1 MHGCSGESTLLVN
14 AEVDSSMGGV
24 ADCGVGT
31 SIKASP
37 HQAAIEKAQTELGLE
52 YDYREERR
60 RELEFLEK
68 GGNPLD
74 FKYST
79 ATAASVQSTSLTD
92 QHLEQVATSEARGSF
107 ALAASPHGDSL
118 ESSDRPRLL
127 CGSNCVDN
135 QLDSNGEGHLVEG
148 EKNSMRGGRRNKFA
162 PSKQSS
168 QFDGSQNAKDS
179 EESAIFR
186 PYARRNRSRPN
197 RDGARSSSADMF
209 HGHGCHGLSL
219 AMRVGFRD
227 PKSSVSE
234 IMNHKEES
242 LLMIT
247 RPKCSSAKG
256 NKRIQSDIGVD
267 GEKDLES
274 TSVHAE
280 SDHPGGN
287 LDVAVKI
294 SRDNR
299 STRSVKVDLTKNAV
313 DMDSGVSDIRA
324 RENSAF
330 ADTDLPSAV
339 VAKVE
344 DETSSGVVSSFADEH
359 SDRRNHVNECQNK
372 AAAFGVTGLDSE
384 SSCTRT
390 STGADVHNDCDVYNS
405 SKTACITVNAGMLPS
420 EPEASEKLISEEIVK
435 EPNDSKSTEYDA
447 LSKDEN
453 KSDAHAHVANGAICK
468 GEEMHERSGPEKEVQ
483 NSPGGRG
490 MVQIGHVASA
500 IERDRSK
507 SFDGN
512 PIIQEKIPL
521 GRPQG
526 IDVLACEQK
535 SSSSERDHAVLLDP
549 KICCLDNLNLV
560 DKAREDR
567 VVEEAQII
575 EARRKRIAE
584 LSFGAIKLEN
594 RRRSHWYYVLEE
606 MAWLANDFAQ
616 ERVWKMTAAAQLCH
630 QIASASQLRF
640 EEQYRQ
646 KKLKKLAFN
655 FAKAVMQFWH
665 VADMLAYGDD
675 ASFDM
680 KSDHCL
686 EDGPRK
692 RDDNDLHHDK
702 SRKIQ
707 KMQVLCSAKFPSL
720 AVQGYAMRFL
730 KENRLHVPAFKAEAL
745 TDTEEETDMEIS
757 QLSHDNHLTGD
768 SIFYTI
774 SFGAMETYRKSVES
788 CVTQCE
794 NTESNM
800 QEEVN
805 SSLPETISVYGY
817 QATPHNENERET
829 CMYNLSGTFKG
840 SKLSKPF
847 QKNQKRFKSYTSGSY
862 EMAAD
867 LPYGENRM
875 GTQQSFFM
883 GKRAANLDVGPVPPK
898 RMRTTPRQRVLSPL
912 NGGAGLRGYTKSDA
926 SSGDTNS
933 LQDDQSTLH
942 SGSQVQ
948 KIMEAESVGGLEK
961 QLPYDSADAS
971 IKSKKKKKQKLL
983 SSPYE
988 QDWQLDSTVHIEQR
1002 DQLKKRLENHYFD
1015 SNRASAKKPKMI
1027 KQSPDN
1033 TFDNITSVT
1042 GSIPSPVAS
1051 QMSNMSTPNKL
1062 VNSTNGHD
1070 RSTKVKGF
1078 KMSTVQ
1084 PGSGSLWSL
1093 VEDQA
1098 LIVLVHD
1105 MGPNWELVSDAINN
1119 TLQFKCL
1126 FRKPK
1131 ECKERHKCLM
1141 DKNAGD
1147 GADSGEDSG
1156 SSHSYPFTLPGIPKG
1171 SARQLF
1177 QHLQGPMVEQALN
1190 EHFEK
1195 IIRISQKQHYQ
1206 RITNDSHNQKQI
1218 PVHHSHFVALSQV
1231 CPNNLNGV
1239 FLTPFDLC
1247 ETTAPPVYQGS
1258 QASNLASSNQWAVPP
1273 MLATYGENKSGEI
1286 SSLHGSSSMVLG
1298 PNSLS
1303 CTDALTASCRFNF
1316 PRTLSTPV
1324 DQQNTTQHYN
1334 QMTSPVNMQQ
1344 PNLSVSGP
1352 LSVTDCDV
1360 RMKPGGNGVVVNSG
1374 MDGSMPMSRLEI
1386 HGMTSSSVL
1395 STSSMMGMPSPVN
1408 MHPRPDSAQGN
1419 STLQPREALHS
1430 VRPDHIS
1437 EQQTQ
1442 RLVPGF
1448 QKQVTQGNIQGVP
1461 PLNGL
1466 GCAFS
1471 NQATPTQMYPGHSQ
1485 QQYQSSSRQ
1494 PHLPN
1499 SPYYRPNIQGQNQAT
1514 DLPQQTYAIR
1524 IAKERQLQ
1532 QQHLQQPQQQLSG
1545 SNNAVT
1551 SHVQPQ
1557 PQSPIPSLQNSSLQQ
1572 SQSPSQSM
1580 PMSPQTPSSPMAPI
1594 FSPQHPQNYPL
1605 QPHALGLNHQN
1616 NTISCSTNQTG
1627 RQRQRQLQQQ
1637 QPQQYSRPPPKRQQ
1651 QKQAMKGIGRGNN
1664 LVNQNLSSD
1673 PSHLNGLSMAPGS
1686 RGVEKGDQVLQFA
1699 EGQGFRNPG
1708 STVNNPV
1715 RPPKSQIP
1723 SNPNHPQLQQTLLSG
1738 PTSPVSKQIKQ
1749 IPSKSDSSSAEHVS
1763 SIPNKAITSPLTA
1776 SNHLQALH
1784 IHQQPT
1790 QKLVN
1795 PVRPPY
1801 AVFQQSHPMTSKPS
1815 IKSQTNQAQLDWRP
1829 VNNSTSQENTAATA
1843 AQASVDSANAAPG
1856 KKSQPLYASRLSAPP
1871 PRVGF
1876 VGRPLTANM
1885 AGNKSIPYVGQSTER
1900 CREPGSLSSH
1910 GHSIDC
1916 LGTQLG
1922 QKQSQPMMPPL
1933 MPRPSPKQQYQ
1944 LQEQFLKSEEQQEA
1958 LQKPLPKLPPQLQR
1972 QHLQA
1977 GQGN

>member
-1 MHGCSGESTLLVN
+1 MHGSSAESTLLVN

-24 ADCGVGT
+24 AEGGVGT

-37 HQAAIEKAQTELGLE
+37 HQAAIEKAQAELRLE
-52 YDYREERR
+52 YDYLEERR

-74 FKYST
+74 FKHGT
-79 ATAASVQSTSLTD
+79 ATSASVQSTSLTD

-107 ALAASPHGDSL
+107 ALAASPQGDSL

-127 CGSNCVDN
+127 CGSNCPDN

-148 EKNSMRGGRRNKFA
+148 EKNSIRGGRRNKFA
-162 PSKQSS
+162 SSKQSS
-168 QFDGSQNAKDS
+168 QFDGSKNAKDS

-219 AMRVGFRD
+219 AARVAARVGFRD
-227 PKSSVSE
+227 PKGSVLE
-234 IMNHKEES
+234 TKNQKEES

-256 NKRIQSDIGVD
+256 NKRIQSDIEVD

-280 SDHPGGN
+280 SDRPGGD
-287 LDVAVKI
+287 LDVADKS
-294 SRDNR
+294 SRDNQ
-299 STRSVKVDLTKNAV
+299 STKSVEVDLTKTAV
-313 DMDSGVSDIRA
+313 EIDSGVSDIQA

-330 ADTDLPSAV
+330 ANTDLPSAI

-344 DETSSGVVSSFADEH
+344 NETSSGVVSSFADEH
-359 SDRRNHVNECQNK
+359 SDRRDHVNECQNN
-372 AAAFGVTGLDSE
+372 ATAPGVRGLDSE

-390 STGADVHNDCDVYNS
+390 SIGTDVNNDCEVYNS
-405 SKTACITVNAGMLPS
+405 SKSACITVNLPS
-420 EPEASEKLISEEIVK
+420 ETGGNEKLISEEMVK
-435 EPNDSKSTEYDA
+435 EQNDSKSTEYDA

-453 KSDAHAHVANGAICK
+453 KCDAKAHVDNGAICN
-468 GEEMHERSGPEKEVQ
+468 GEEMHERSDPRREVQ
-483 NSPGGRG
+483 NSPGGTG
-490 MVQIGHVASA
+490 MEQIGHVASA
-500 IERDRSK
+500 TESDRSK
-507 SFDGN
+507 TFDNN
-512 PIIQEKIPL
+512 PTIQDKVSL

-526 IDVLACEQK
+526 IDVLACELK
-535 SSSSERDHAVLLDP
+535 SSSSERDHAVLSDP
-549 KICCLDNLNLV
+549 KTCCSYNLKLV
-560 DKAREDR
+560 DKAREDH
-567 VVEEAQII
+567 VLEEAQII

-584 LSFGAIKLEN
+584 LSFGPKKLDN
-594 RRRSHWYYVLEE
+594 RRRSHWSYVLEE
-606 MAWLANDFAQ
+606 MAWLANDFLQ

-640 EEQYRQ
+640 EEQDRQ

-665 VADMLAYGDD
+665 VADMLAHGGD

-680 KSDHCL
+680 KSDHRL
-686 EDGPRK
+686 EDGPGK

-702 SRKIQ
+702 SRKSQ
-707 KMQVLCSAKFPSL
+707 KMEVLGSAKFPSL

-730 KENRLHVPAFKAEAL
+730 RENNLHVPAFEAEVL
-745 TDTEEETDMEIS
+745 TDIDEVTDMEIS
-757 QLSHDNHLTGD
+757 KLFHDSHLTGD

-774 SFGAMETYRKSVES
+774 SSGAMETYRKSIES

-805 SSLPETISVYGY
+805 SSLPETVSVYGY
-817 QATPHNENERET
+817 QATPHNKKERET
-829 CMYNLSGTFKG
+829 CMYNLS
-840 SKLSKPF
+840 
-847 QKNQKRFKSYTSGSY
+847 QKNRNRKSFKSYGSGSY

-867 LPYGENRM
+867 IPYGENRM
-875 GTQQSFFM
+875 GMQQSFFM
-883 GKRAANLDVGPVPPK
+883 GKRAASLDVGPVPPK
-898 RMRTTPRQRVLSPL
+898 RMRTTPRQRVLSPF
-912 NGGAGLRGYTKSDA
+912 NGGAGFRGYLKSDA

-971 IKSKKKKKQKLL
+971 IKSKKIKKRKLL
-983 SSPYE
+983 IYPYE
-988 QDWQLDSTVHIEQR
+988 QDWQLDSTAHIERR
-1002 DQLKKRLENHYFD
+1002 DQLKKRLENHCFE
-1015 SNRASAKKPKMI
+1015 SNRTSAKKPKMI
-1027 KQSPDN
+1027 KRSPDN
-1033 TFDNITSVT
+1033 TFDNITSMT

-1062 VNSTNGHD
+1062 VNSTNSHD
-1070 RSTKVKGF
+1070 RSRKVKGF
-1078 KMSTVQ
+1078 KVSTVQ

-1093 VEDQA
+1093 FEDQA

-1119 TLQFKCL
+1119 TLQFKCV

-1131 ECKERHKCLM
+1131 ECKERHKFLM

-1147 GADSGEDSG
+1147 GADSGDDSG
-1156 SSHSYPFTLPGIPKG
+1156 SSHSYPSTLPGIPKG

-1177 QHLQGPMVEQALN
+1177 QRLQGPMVEQALN

-1195 IIRISQKQHYQ
+1195 IIRISQKQPYE
-1206 RITNDSHNQKQI
+1206 RNTSDSHNQKQV
-1218 PVHHSHFVALSQV
+1218 PVHQSHFVALSQV

-1247 ETTAPPVYQGS
+1247 EPTAPPVYQGS
-1258 QASNLASSNQWAVPP
+1258 QACNLASSNQCAVPP
-1273 MLATYGENKSGEI
+1273 MLATSGEI
-1286 SSLHGSSSMVLG
+1286 SLLHGSSTVVLG
-1298 PNSLS
+1298 PNVLS
-1303 CTDALTASCRFNF
+1303 STDALTTSCRVNF
-1316 PRTLSTPV
+1316 PRTLSMPV
-1324 DQQNTTQHYN
+1324 DQQNKMQHYN
-1334 QMTSPVNMQQ
+1334 QMTSPMNFQQ
-1344 PNLSVSGP
+1344 PYLSVSGS
-1352 LSVTDCDV
+1352 LSLTDCDV
-1360 RMKPGGNGVVVNSG
+1360 RMKPGRNSVVVNSG
-1374 MDGSMPMSRLEI
+1374 MDGSMPMSRPEI

-1395 STSSMMGMPSPVN
+1395 SSSSMVGMPGPVN
-1408 MHPRPDSAQGN
+1408 MHPRPDSAQVN

-1442 RLVPGF
+1442 RLVPGP

-1461 PLNGL
+1461 PLSGL
-1466 GCAFS
+1466 GSAFS
-1471 NQATPTQMYPGHSQ
+1471 NRATPTQMYPGHSQ
-1485 QQYQSSSRQ
+1485 RQYQMSSQQ

-1499 SPYYRPNIQGQNQAT
+1499 SPYNRPNIQGRNQAT
-1514 DLPQQTYAIR
+1514 DLPQQTYAIH

-1532 QQHLQQPQQQLSG
+1532 RRHLQQPRQQLAT
-1545 SNNAVT
+1545 SNNAVI

-1557 PQSPIPSLQNSSLQQ
+1557 PQSPMPSLQNSSLQQ
-1572 SQSPSQSM
+1572 SQPSSQPM
-1580 PMSPQTPSSPMAPI
+1580 PVSPQTPSSPMSPT

-1616 NTISCSTNQTG
+1616 NTMSCLTNQTG
-1627 RQRQRQLQQQ
+1627 RQHHRQLQQQ
-1637 QPQQYSRPPPKRQQ
+1637 QPQQYSGPPPKRQQ
-1651 QKQAMKGIGRGNN
+1651 QKQGIKGNGRGNN
-1664 LVNQNLSSD
+1664 LVNQNLCSD
-1673 PSHLNGLSMAPGS
+1673 SSHLNGLSMATGNH
-1686 RGVEKGDQVLQFA
+1686 GVEKGNQVLQFV

-1715 RPPKSQIP
+1715 QSPKSQTP
-1723 SNPNHPQLQQTLLSG
+1723 PNPNHPQLQQTRLSS
-1738 PTSPVSKQIKQ
+1738 PTSPVSRQIQQ
-1749 IPSKSDSSSAEHVS
+1749 IPSRSDSSSAEHGS
-1763 SIPNKAITSPLTA
+1763 SILNKAITSPLTA

-1784 IHQQPT
+1784 IHQQPK
-1790 QKLVN
+1790 QKHAN
-1795 PVRPPY
+1795 PIQPPY
-1801 AVFQQSHPMTSKPS
+1801 TVFQQGHPMTSKPS
-1815 IKSQTNQAQLDWRP
+1815 IKSQTNQAQLDRSP
-1829 VNNSTSQENTAATA
+1829 VNNSTYQENTAAMA
-1843 AQASVDSANAAPG
+1843 PQASVDFTNAGPG
-1856 KKSQPLYASRLSAPP
+1856 KKSQLYNASCLPAQPP
-1871 PRVGF
+1871 CVGF
-1876 VGRPLTANM
+1876 VGRPLNANM
-1885 AGNKSIPYVGQSTER
+1885 ARNESMPSVGQSMEQ

-1910 GHSIDC
+1910 GRSINC

-1922 QKQSQPMMPPL
+1922 QKQLQPMMPPL

-1944 LQEQFLKSEEQQEA
+1944 LQEQFLKSEEQQA
-1958 LQKPLPKLPPQLQR
+1958 LQKPLPKLPSQQQR